1 VEDIDAFY
9 KQYEPNL
16 KHATLLWRIY
26 KLIQAN
32 VLERKGRGK
41 YALGSAK
48 PYEPFVDLP
57 LKRLYQQLTE
67 QFPFATLAVW
77 TTRWLNEWMIHQP
90 GSFYRLVETE
100 PEVAEAVFYFLR
112 DRHSG
117 VFLLPAGEVL
127 RYYLPNEPE
136 PIVVRHLVSQAPLLE
151 IDEVRTASLEKILVD
166 LFCDAELF
174 ASFGGA
180 ELENI
185 FREAF
190 KTYSINLDRL
200 YRYAGRRRR
209 KEAIAQFLQ
218 TL

>member
-1 VEDIDAFY
+1 MEDIDAFY

-100 PEVAEAVFYFLR
+100 PEVAEAVFYFLK

-117 VFLLPAGEVL
+117 VFLLPTGEVL

-151 IDEVRTASLEKILVD
+151 VDEVRTASLEKILVD

-174 ASFGGA
+174 ASFQGA

-190 KTYSINLDRL
+190 KTYSVNLDRL